1 MDIARELGG
10 AFSWLDAVLVVW
22 LALSFVSGFRRGLI
36 RQALDVLGVV
46 LGFVVAIRTFRA
58 AAQLLDTWVVLPW
71 NVSAII
77 AFVVI
82 FCMTIAIVEAVGAIL
97 RRILGFG
104 PISVANSL
112 LGGGLGVLKTLIVIT
127 VLVAAASWLNLPWVD
142 DVIMDSVIAR
152 QLKGAAPVIYEE
164 IERLLPRPEHQRPAD
179 DGPKYEARGVVELE
193 ES

>member
-10 AFSWLDAVLVVW
+10 GALSWLDAVLVIW
-22 LALSFVSGFRRGLI
+22 LALGFASGFRRGLI

-46 LGFVVAIRTFRA
+46 LGFLVATRTFRA
-58 AAQLLDTWVVLPW
+58 AGELLDTWMVLPE

-82 FCMTIAIVEAVGAIL
+82 FCMTIAIVEVLGLAL
-97 RRILGFG
+97 RKILGFG

-112 LGGGLGVLKTLIVIT
+112 LGGGLGVLKTLVVIT
-127 VLVAAASWLNLPWVD
+127 VLVAAASWLNLPMVD
-142 DVIMDSVIAR
+142 GVIMDSVIAR

-164 IERLLPRPEHQRPAD
+164 IERFLPHPEYQRPAD
-179 DGPKYEARGVVELE
+179 GPKHEARGVGLE